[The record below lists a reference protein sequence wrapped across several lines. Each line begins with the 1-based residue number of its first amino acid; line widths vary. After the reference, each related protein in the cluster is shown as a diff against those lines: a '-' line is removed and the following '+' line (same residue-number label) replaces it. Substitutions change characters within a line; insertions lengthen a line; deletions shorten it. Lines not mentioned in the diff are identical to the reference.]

1 MFFYGMA
8 DSNYENILE
17 KIARVSG
24 NDKEEIKRKVE
35 AKKAKLSG
43 LISEEG
49 AAQVVAAELGVNFDE
64 ESFKINELVPGM
76 RKVSLTGKVINIY
89 PVRTFKNKKGE
100 DLKVLNFFIGDETSN
115 IKVVLWDSNHIEK
128 FENKELQEESV
139 IDVENGSM
147 RGNELHLGSFSEIKL
162 SSESIENV
170 VTEKIVKEKN
180 ISDFAISEG
189 IKTRAFI
196 VQGFS
201 PKFFYVCPECKK
213 KAVQDGEGFKCKEHG
228 NVSPEK
234 RALINFVLDDGTETI
249 RAVAFSDNFEK
260 LGLTDLEDQ
269 DKLFV
274 QREDLLGR
282 EFVFVGN
289 VRLNKYFNNDELIVE
304 DVKGIDL
311 DSLIGELENKK

>member
-1 MFFYGMA
+1 MA

-76 RKVSLTGKVINIY
+76 RKVSLVGKVINTY

-115 IKVVLWDSNHIEK
+115 IKVVLWDANHIEK
-128 FENKELQEESV
+128 FENKELGEGSIIE
-139 IDVENGSM
+139 IENGSM

-180 ISDFAISEG
+180 IADFAISEG
-189 IKTRAFI
+189 IKTRAFV
-196 VQGFS
+196 VQSFS

-228 NVSPEK
+228 KVTPEK

-260 LGLTDLEDQ
+260 LGLGPLDDQ
-269 DKLFV
+269 EKLMV
-274 QREDLLGR
+274 QREELLGK
-282 EFVFVGN
+282 ELFFIGN
-289 VRLNKYFNNDELIVE
+289 VRLNKYFNNDELIIE
-304 DVKGIDL
+304 DIKEVNVDNL
-311 DSLIGELENKK
+311 VAELENKKS

>member
-1 MFFYGMA
+1 MA

-24 NDKEEIKRKVE
+24 NDKEEIRRKVE

-76 RKVSLTGKVINIY
+76 RKVSLVGKVINLY

-128 FENKELQEESV
+128 FENKELQEGSV
-139 IDVENGSM
+139 IEIENGSM
-147 RGNELHLGSFSEIKL
+147 RGNELHLGSFSEIKP
-162 SSESIENV
+162 SSESIEGV
-170 VTEKIVKEKN
+170 VTEKIVKEKP
-180 ISDFAISEG
+180 ISDFVISEG
-189 IKTRAFI
+189 VKTRAFI
-196 VQGFS
+196 VQSFS
-201 PKFFYVCPECKK
+201 PKFFHVCPECKK

-228 NVSPEK
+228 KVIPEK

-249 RAVAFSDNFEK
+249 RAVAFSDNFSK
-260 LGLTDLEDQ
+260 LGLMDLEDQ
-269 DKLFV
+269 GKLMV
-274 QREDLLGR
+274 QREEMLGK
-282 EFVFVGN
+282 ELFFIGN
-289 VRLNKYFNNDELIVE
+289 IRLNKYFNNDELIVE
-304 DVKGIDL
+304 DVKEVDIDN
-311 DSLIGELENKK
+311 LISKFEK